1 VSGSP
6 LDAHVATPREIA
18 ERIAAERRGTP
29 FLVYRDGSDRQAI
42 FDLGPAAD
50 RITIGRRPSN
60 DIALDWDHQVSR
72 VHAEIERLGEDWV
85 IVDDGL
91 SHNGTFVNAERVSTR
106 RRLRD
111 GDTIGIG
118 DSTLVFRAPSEGSI
132 TAPTVSGARPV
143 VTGALTPAQRRVLIS
158 LCRPFRDSTH
168 AMPASNQRIADEL
181 TISVDTVKS
190 TLRALFEAFGVED
203 LPQNEKRQS
212 LAVRA
217 LQSGLV
223 NPREL

>member
-1 VSGSP
+1 
-6 LDAHVATPREIA
+6 
-18 ERIAAERRGTP
+18 
-29 FLVYRDGSDRQAI
+29 
-42 FDLGPAAD
+42 
-50 RITIGRRPSN
+50 
-60 DIALDWDHQVSR
+60 
-72 VHAEIERLGEDWV
+72 
-85 IVDDGL
+85 
-91 SHNGTFVNAERVSTR
+91 
-106 RRLRD
+106 
-111 GDTIGIG
+111 
-118 DSTLVFRAPSEGSI
+118 
-132 TAPTVSGARPV
+132 VSGARPII
-143 VTGALTPAQRRVLIS
+143 TGALTPAQRRVLIA